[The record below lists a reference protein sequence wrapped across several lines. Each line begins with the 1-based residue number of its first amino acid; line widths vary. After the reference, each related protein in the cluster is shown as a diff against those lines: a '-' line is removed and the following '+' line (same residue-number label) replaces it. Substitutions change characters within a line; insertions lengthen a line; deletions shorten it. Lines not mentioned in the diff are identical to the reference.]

1 MATTA
6 KIIGNKKR
14 RALTEKFAA
23 VRAAAKKALIA
34 QASTAADKEKAMKTL
49 QSLPRN
55 SSRVRIR
62 NRCEITGRQR
72 GYLRKFKM
80 SRIALRHYG
89 LRGDIPGLIKSSW

>member
-6 KIIGNKKR
+6 KIVHNKQR
-14 RALTEKFAA
+14 VEL
-23 VRAAAKKALIA
+23 AAKYNTLRQQLKKTLISES
-34 QASTAADKEKAMKTL
+34 ASDADKAKAQKKL
-49 QSLPRN
+49 QALPRN

-62 NRCEITGRQR
+62 NRCDVTGRPR

-80 SRIALRHYG
+80 SRIALRVFG